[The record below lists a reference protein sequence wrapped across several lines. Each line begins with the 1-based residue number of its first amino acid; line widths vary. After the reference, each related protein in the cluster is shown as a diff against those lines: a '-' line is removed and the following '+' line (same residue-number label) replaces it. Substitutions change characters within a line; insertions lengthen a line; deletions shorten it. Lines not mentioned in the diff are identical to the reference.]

1 MRGDQ
6 GGAGDAAMYTRW
18 RLPEGREAA
27 PCLAYRCELCEAQG
41 CNEVWKRMHIDY
53 VHGGLQRYR
62 NAVTIMRC
70 YSGPHVPV
78 ATAKRAS
85 IQAARQCQEFAT
97 SMPETVLI
105 NDDASWWE
113 QLQKNVCA
121 GAKELWHCVQQHV
134 HLSTGASQG
143 CPSDPLLSLKPQAQ
157 YSMFRH
163 PSAHRPRQFEACVF
177 CALQF
182 GTEELD
188 ELFIAGPKCFM
199 QSPAAVA
206 ALLE

>member
-1 MRGDQ
+1 MTGDQ

-27 PCLAYRCELCEAQG
+27 PCLAFRCELCEAQG

-62 NAVTIMRC
+62 NAVTVIRC
-70 YSGPHVPV
+70 YSGPHVPD
-78 ATAKRAS
+78 AIAKRAS

-97 SMPETVLI
+97 SMPETVLT

-113 QLQKNVCA
+113 QLQNNVFA
-121 GAKELWHCVQQHV
+121 GANDLWHVLQQH
-134 HLSTGASQG
+134 ASAAHG
-143 CPSDPLLSLKPQAQ
+143 CPLDPFLSLKPHAQ
-157 YSMFRH
+157 YSIFRH
-163 PSAHRPRQFEACVF
+163 PSAHKPRRFEACVF

-182 GTEELD
+182 
-188 ELFIAGPKCFM
+188 
-199 QSPAAVA
+199 
-206 ALLE
+206 